1 MHITLM
7 MSIISFVT
15 VSIAMVLYTVNSS
28 YIKRLVSKSK
38 EHENEMIN
46 RAVIQDNKIRSVVDA
61 VNNNDEIADKEN
73 KRLEQH
79 VSTHVSDLLTKNKNT
94 DDKLDET
101 IKQTNTINA
110 QLKEQIETVNDDLFA
125 RIGERTKED
134 ARLDAKFTSITN
146 SNVDLTKQM
155 THANEH
161 LINATS
167 NYVVNFEGRTNTE
180 FDRIQK
186 DMDDNHN
193 ELFQKIL
200 DTDRKVR
207 TDFVEADDVV
217 RSDLTGKIADSK
229 LSLTNAFNEKLNNY
243 VMTGTLNDY
252 RSKVD
257 QFFSTKLET
266 QSNSA
271 RIYDLENMNIEQRF
285 NDVHDEI
292 HHVENRFAQSN
303 KQTNIRHDQLR
314 NDFDDFKMYEYTTFS
329 NLVVGKQQQNFDDL
343 KNTFGDA
350 LSNLD
355 KLVDLRQDGFETH
368 FATKDYLLTNFY
380 NKDMLDEMLD
390 SKKIQITEDIK
401 THMADDEITFRGLKG
416 DKGDTGVGINRIE
429 KSYDE
434 EMQQDYLDF
443 TLTDAQKQRVAV
455 PAGRHGSYFTN
466 FRIDTAGNMVYD
478 KISYDLNN
486 NPIEESSIVFGT
498 APTNGID
505 GTNGTD
511 GIGIK
516 KITTNELASS
526 ENPDN
531 SMTRVNIELTNNTI
545 NTFDIHHGT
554 KGDSGVSVTAVEAL
568 TDQERSS
575 NSLVDTNVYYN
586 IVLSNGQ
593 KQLISIP
600 KGLKGDKGDKGDPGE
615 FDKAN
620 SRLIL
625 NRNNGLC
632 LRHQGIDFGCISFN
646 DLENEFYTKR
656 EYMPRNGT
664 ITIRPSY

>member
-1 MHITLM
+1 MVMHITLM

-15 VSIAMVLYTVNSS
+15 VSIAMVLYTMNSS

-46 RAVIQDNKIRSVVDA
+46 HAVIQDNKIRNVVDA
-61 VNNNDEIADKEN
+61 VNNNDEIADREN
-73 KRLEQH
+73 KRLEKH
-79 VSTHVSDLLTKNKNT
+79 VSTHLSDLLVKNQNT
-94 DDKLDET
+94 DKKVDEA
-101 IKQTNTINA
+101 IKQANDINKE
-110 QLKEQIETVNDDLFA
+110 LKEQIETVNDNLFT
-125 RIGERTKED
+125 RIDERTKED

-146 SNVDLTKQM
+146 SNVDLTKQL

-161 LINATS
+161 LIQSNS

-180 FDRIQK
+180 FERIQK

-193 ELFQKIL
+193 QLFQKIL
-200 DTDRKVR
+200 DTDRQIR
-207 TDFVEADDVV
+207 TDFVEADDAV
-217 RSDLTGKIADSK
+217 RSDLSTKISDSK
-229 LSLTNAFNEKLNNY
+229 LSLTNEFNDKLNNY
-243 VMTGTLNDY
+243 VMTSTLSDY
-252 RSKVD
+252 KSKVD

-271 RIYDLENMNIEQRF
+271 RIYDLEKMNIEQKF
-285 NDVHDEI
+285 DDVHDEI
-292 HHVENRFAQSN
+292 HNVEDRFFQSN
-303 KQTNIRHDQLR
+303 LQINDKHNKLR
-314 NDFDDFKMYEYTTFS
+314 NDFDDFKMYEYANFS
-329 NLVVGKQQQNFDDL
+329 NLVVGRQQQNFEDL

-355 KLVDLRQDGFETH
+355 TLIDLRQDGFETH
-368 FATKDYLLTNFY
+368 FATKNFVTSNFY
-380 NKDMLDEMLD
+380 DRTSLDTLLD
-390 SKKIQITEDIK
+390 AKQLAITNAIKGDI
-401 THMADDEITFRGLKG
+401 AGDVTFRGLQGLQG
-416 DKGDTGVGINRIE
+416 DPGVGIREIE
-429 KSYDE
+429 KTYDE

-443 TLTDAQKQRVAV
+443 TLTDSQKQRVAV

-466 FRIDTAGNMVYD
+466 FRIEGGNMLYD

-511 GIGIK
+511 GVGIAE
-516 KITTNELASS
+516 ITTNELASN

-531 SMTRVNIELTNNTI
+531 SMTRVNIKLTNDTI
-545 NTFDIHHGT
+545 NTFDIHHGS
-554 KGDSGVSVTAVEAL
+554 KGDPGVSVTDVEVL
-568 TDQERSS
+568 TAAEVLQEQ
-575 NSLVDTNVYYN
+575 LVDTNVYYN

-615 FDKAN
+615 FDQIS
-620 SRLIL
+620 SRLIF
-625 NRNNGLC
+625 NKTNGLC
-632 LRHQGIDFGCISFN
+632 LSHKGVDFGCIPF
-646 DLENEFYTKR
+646 DTLQDEFYTKT
-656 EYMPRNGT
+656 EYMPYQNS
-664 ITIRPSY
+664 IALRPSY

>member
-1 MHITLM
+1 M

-15 VSIAMVLYTVNSS
+15 VSIAMVLYTMNSS

-61 VNNNDEIADKEN
+61 VNNNDEIADREN

-79 VSTHVSDLLTKNKNT
+79 VSAHISDLLVKNKNT
-94 DDKLDET
+94 DEKVDKT
-101 IKQTNTINA
+101 IKEANDINKE
-110 QLKEQIETVNDDLFA
+110 LKEQIETVNDNLFDRVKDLT
-125 RIGERTKED
+125 EKD
-134 ARLDAKFTSITN
+134 ADLDLKFTSITN
-146 SNVDLTKQM
+146 SNVNLTKQL

-161 LINATS
+161 LIQSNS
-167 NYVVNFEGRTNTE
+167 NYVVNFEGRTTTE
-180 FDRIQK
+180 FERIQK

-200 DTDRKVR
+200 DIDRQVR
-207 TDFVEADDVV
+207 TDFVEADELV
-217 RSDLTGKIADSK
+217 RSDLSTKIEKSK
-229 LSLTNAFNEKLNNY
+229 SSLTDAFNDKLNNY
-243 VMTGTLNDY
+243 VMTSTLNDHK
-252 RSKVD
+252 SKMD
-257 QFFSTKLET
+257 QFFSTKMET

-271 RIYDLENMNIEQRF
+271 RIYDLEKMNIEQRF

-292 HHVENRFAQSN
+292 HNVEGRFEQSN
-303 KQTNIRHDQLR
+303 LQINNKHNKLR
-314 NDFDDFKMYEYTTFS
+314 NDFDDFKMYEYATFS
-329 NLVVGKQQQNFDDL
+329 NLVVGRQQQNFEDL

-355 KLVDLRQDGFETH
+355 NLVDLRQDGFETH
-368 FATKDYLLTNFY
+368 FATKDFVRTNFY
-380 NKDMLDEMLD
+380 DRSNLDTLLD
-390 SKKIQITEDIK
+390 AKQIAITNAIKGDI
-401 THMADDEITFRGLKG
+401 TDDVTFRGLQGLQG
-416 DKGDTGVGINRIE
+416 DPGVGIRKIE
-429 KSYDE
+429 KTYDD

-466 FRIDTAGNMVYD
+466 FRIEGGNMVYD

-511 GIGIK
+511 GVGIRE
-516 KITTNELASS
+516 ITTNELASS

-531 SMTRVNIELTNNTI
+531 SMTRVNIKLTNDTI
-545 NTFDIHHGT
+545 NTFDIHHGS
-554 KGDSGVSVTAVEAL
+554 KGDAGVSVTAVEAL
-568 TDQERSS
+568 TNQEIYS

-586 IVLSNGQ
+586 IVLSNGD
-593 KQLISIP
+593 KQLLSIP
-600 KGLKGDKGDKGDPGE
+600 KGLKGEKGDKGDPGE
-615 FDKAN
+615 FDQDN
-620 SRLIL
+620 SGLSL
-625 NRNNGLC
+625 SRNQGLC
-632 LRHQGIDFGCISFN
+632 LRHRGINFGCIPF
-646 DLENEFYTKR
+646 DTLKDEFYTKQ
-656 EYMPRNGT
+656 EYMPLNTGG
-664 ITIRPSY
+664 ITLRPSY